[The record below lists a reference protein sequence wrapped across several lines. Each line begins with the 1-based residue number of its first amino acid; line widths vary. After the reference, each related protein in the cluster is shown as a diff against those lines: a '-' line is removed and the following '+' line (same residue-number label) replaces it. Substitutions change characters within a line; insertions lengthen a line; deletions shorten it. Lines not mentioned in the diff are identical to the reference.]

1 MGPRRA
7 LASQSPNP
15 MKQRL
20 LWGIVLALLLAH
32 AAAFLRYTI
41 DDAYITFACAKNL
54 AAGEGPVFVPGE
66 HVESTSSMLWAVLLA
81 PFEAVGL
88 GAPTGSKILGVAC
101 VLLALFFAVKLL
113 VRMRP
118 AIRPGEQVAAGLLIA
133 VSSPFVVW
141 SVYGMENGLAAL
153 LLVSAAY
160 LFEGERRA
168 GAGWRSAVPIMLLET
183 ARPEGFMFVAFF
195 LLLRF
200 VHAATD
206 APNRRGYL
214 MPWLAVLLAPLAA
227 YEIGGLLYFGHLLPN
242 TVAAKVGMHLL
253 PQIKHGLLYLVRG
266 RSAVLTYTFLAA
278 LVLAVPALFA
288 TARRLDRA
296 ALAEAWRRHGGYL
309 TVIGL
314 VALQMLFAVLVGGDW
329 MPNGRFLSHAAPL
342 IVIALV
348 YGYSVLAAGARE
360 VSGVLPGIAPS
371 LRLIAT
377 CALLF
382 LIGYNVHTSER
393 SIHGPVGELQAS
405 EDSALAGEVAYLD
418 SVGTPND
425 VVACSDIGRVG
436 YYFRGRVLD
445 WWGLANEE
453 VTSAGEALG
462 NIRAETV
469 LRHRPRFI
477 VLYATEPT
485 LTPETMGH
493 GMATYSKPFLAS
505 REFRMLYHQVRSFKF
520 AEARY
525 HVVFERVR

>member
-1 MGPRRA
+1 
-7 LASQSPNP
+7 

-41 DDAYITFACAKNL
+41 DDAYITFTSAKNL
-54 AAGEGPVFVPGE
+54 ALGEGPVFVPGE
-66 HVESTSSMLWAVLLA
+66 RVESTSSMLWAVLLA
-81 PFEAVGL
+81 PFEAPGG
-88 GAPTGSKILGVAC
+88 GALVGSKILGVVC
-101 VLLALFFAVKLL
+101 LLLALFFAVRLL
-113 VRMRP
+113 TRIRP
-118 AIRPGEQVAAGLLIA
+118 AIRPGERVAAGLLIA
-133 VSSPFVVW
+133 ASSPFVVW
-141 SVYGMENGLAAL
+141 SVYGMENGPVAL
-153 LLVSAAY
+153 LLVLAAY
-160 LFEGERRA
+160 LFEEESRA
-168 GAGWRSAVPIMLLET
+168 REGWRSAIPIVLLET

-200 VHAATD
+200 LHAAAD
-206 APNRRGYL
+206 ARNRRGYL
-214 MPWLAVLLAPLAA
+214 VPWLAVLLVPLAA

-288 TARRLDRA
+288 TTRRLDRA
-296 ALAEAWRRHGGYL
+296 ALADAWRGHSGYL

-314 VALQMLFAVLVGGDW
+314 VVLQMLFAVLVGGDW

-342 IVIALV
+342 IAIALV

-360 VSGVLPGIAPS
+360 VAGVLPGIAPS
-371 LRLIAT
+371 LRLIAAG
-377 CALLF
+377 ALLF

-405 EDSALAGEVAYLD
+405 EDSALAGEVAFLD
-418 SVGTPND
+418 SVGTAND
-425 VVACSDIGRVG
+425 AVACSDIGRVG

-453 VTSAGEALG
+453 VTRLGEALG

-477 VLYATEPT
+477 VLYSTEPT
-485 LTPETMGH
+485 LTPESMGY
-493 GMATYSKPFLAS
+493 GMATYSRPFLAS
-505 REFRMLYHQVRSFKF
+505 EEFLAHYRQVRSFKF
-520 AEARY
+520 ARARY
-525 HVVFERVR
+525 HAVFERIR